1 MPETTTDLERGVL
14 DWIIEYVRRNTYP
27 PTVREIGD
35 ALSIPSTRS
44 VSDLLKALERKGWIE
59 RTPSRSRSLRVIGR
73 ENGLSAPGPTPVFD
87 DPTSEDRAWMER
99 ALEQARAA
107 EPTHEVPVGAV
118 LVRNGEVLEE
128 AFNLTRTLRD
138 PTAHA
143 EMVAIRAA
151 AAREGGGRLLD
162 STLYV
167 TLEPCAMCAGAIVL
181 ARIGRLVYAA
191 SDPKTGMC
199 GSLGTIVQD
208 SRLNHHVRLT
218 AGVCEDEAGEL
229 LRRFFRA
236 RR

>member
-14 DWIIEYVRRNTYP
+14 DWIIEYVQRNTYP

-73 ENGLSAPGPTPVFD
+73 ENGLSAPGVTPVFD
-87 DPTSEDRAWMER
+87 DPTSEDSAWMKR

-107 EPTHEVPVGAV
+107 ERTHEVPVGAV

-128 AFNLTRTLRD
+128 AFNLTRTLSD

-151 AAREGGGRLLD
+151 AAREGGGRLLH

-208 SRLNHHVRLT
+208 RRLNHHVRLT